1 MSGEPA
7 RHLIIGDIHGCLAEF
22 ERLLRLA
29 ELGPD
34 DVIISVGDL
43 VAKGPDS
50 QGVVALARE
59 RKVLSVRGN
68 HDEAVLRH
76 RGATL
81 AGNEPPPLKRAHR
94 AVVESLKE
102 EDWQYLAATPLWL
115 RLPAFGVL
123 VVHAGMV
130 PGVSV
135 EQQKP
140 EDLLTMRAVKPD
152 GSASSKLEE
161 GPRWASLWQGPER
174 VIFGHDAVSGLQIE
188 RFATGLDTGC
198 VYGGALTAVLLPERR
213 IVSVDAQRA
222 YQELKA

>member
-1 MSGEPA
+1 MSSEPT
-7 RHLIIGDIHGCLAEF
+7 RHLVIGDVHGCLAEL

-34 DVIISVGDL
+34 DVIVSVGDL

-50 QGVVALARE
+50 QGVLSLARE
-59 RKVLSVRGN
+59 RNMLSVRGN

-76 RGATL
+76 RRATL
-81 AGNEPPPLKRAHR
+81 AGSEPPQLKRTHR
-94 AVVESLKE
+94 AVVDSLQE
-102 EDWQYLAATPLWL
+102 ADWQYLEALPLFL

-123 VVHAGMV
+123 VVHAGLL
-130 PGVSV
+130 PGVTL

-140 EDLLTMRAVKPD
+140 EDLMTMRVLKPD
-152 GSASSKLEE
+152 GTASAKLED
-161 GPRWASLWQGPER
+161 GTRWASLWQGPER
-174 VIFGHDAVSGLQIE
+174 VIFGHDAITGLQIE

-198 VYGGALTAVLLPERR
+198 VYGGSLTAVLLPERR

-222 YQELKA
+222 YQELKT